1 MMIASGFQSFPGASN
16 ASTEIVLLEDH
27 WYHIPD
33 EIDDIRASDFAK
45 MDPDFMGRRVRK
57 RDFMQVLGGLN
68 RMMLRA
74 KYHTDQL
81 EGT

>member
-1 MMIASGFQSFPGASN
+1 MTIASGFKSFPGASN
-16 ASTEIVLLEDH
+16 ASTSVVLMEEH

-33 EIDDIRASDFAK
+33 DVEDIEASDFSKKKAS
-45 MDPDFMGRRVRK
+45 FMGRRVKK
-57 RDFMQVLGGLN
+57 REFMQVLGGLS
-68 RMMLRA
+68 RLMLRA